1 MSKWWLFIG
10 FVFLCSGFLMP
21 IGAIIVAWFILDFFS
36 KNKESENA
44 TIDTRI
50 DEYSKETIEEMR

>member
-1 MSKWWLFIG
+1 
-10 FVFLCSGFLMP
+10 MP

-50 DEYSKETIEEMR
+50 DDYSKETIEEMR